1 MKTTTTV
8 TTNISTVD
16 LGEIRNQYLYNKL
29 NDLRKEVECYNGVI
43 IDDHTNEEKKLDGL
57 VILGNG
63 AICATFQKTSRYWS
77 LNELYKD
84 RRGQYH
90 VSRRSVGGTMKNC
103 GRRSVDGTMKNCGSL
118 EDCVEKYNS
127 EYAESIKQSPNMLN
141 LYFGYM
147 VEGFVEF

>member
-8 TTNISTVD
+8 TTTIATVD
-16 LGEIRNQYLYNKL
+16 LTEIRNQYLYNNL
-29 NDLRKEVECYNGVI
+29 NDLRKEIESYNGMV
-43 IDDHTNEEKKLDGL
+43 IDDHTSEEKKLDGL

-90 VSRRSVGGTMKNC
+90 VSKRSLGDTMRNAGTLEEC
-103 GRRSVDGTMKNCGSL
+103 VDR
-118 EDCVEKYNS
+118 YNG
-127 EYAESIKQSPNMLN
+127 EYAETIKNSPNMLN
-141 LYFGYM
+141 MYFGYM